1 MRLKYT
7 PLLAA
12 LLIAAPAISQAVE
25 SAAPGDRSSLP
36 LIPLSP
42 AAKAPAPELA
52 SPSKH
57 ASRAVASEEAF
68 RETDVWNRIRSGYA
82 IPDLNNSLV
91 ARNTNWYVERPDYMA
106 RASARASLYLFHVV
120 SELEKR
126 NMPTELALLPFVE
139 SAFNPTAVSSANAGG
154 MWQFMPGTGRDFN
167 LKQNAFKDDR
177 RSVLASTDA
186 ALTYLQRLYDMFG
199 DWQLA
204 LAAYNWGEGSV
215 QKAIAKNRAAGKPTD
230 FEGLSDL
237 MPAETRNYVPKL
249 QALKNVVANPSRYG
263 QTLPLIQNEPY
274 FTAVDK
280 TSDIDLAIAAQLA
293 ELSVDEFKALN
304 PQFKRPVITGGEQ
317 TQILLPKENAEKFH
331 LNLAQWGRALSTWT
345 THKVT
350 GARESIASLASKFRT
365 TPDVIRQAN
374 NIPSRG
380 VLKAG
385 STILVPKLSTS
396 ANLDIPVEIAENATV
411 AIDTN
416 ETVTKRSN
424 YRQAKASAGSSKSPI
439 KLVKARVSRA
449 EAGKSRRRTHN

>member
-12 LLIAAPAISQAVE
+12 LIIAAPAISQAVE
-25 SAAPGDRSSLP
+25 SSPSLP
-36 LIPLSP
+36 LLPLSP
-42 AAKAPAPELA
+42 AAKAPAPEFA

-57 ASRAVASEEAF
+57 ASRAASEEAF

-91 ARNTNWYVERPDYMA
+91 AKNTNWYVDRPDYMA

-154 MWQFMPGTGRDFN
+154 MWQLMPGTGRDFN

-186 ALTYLQRLYDMFG
+186 ALTDLQRLYDMFG

-230 FEGLSDL
+230 FEGLADL

-249 QALKNVVANPSRYG
+249 QALKNVVANPARYG

-274 FTAVDK
+274 FTSVDK
-280 TSDIDLAIAAQLA
+280 TSDIDLTIAAQLA

-411 AIDTN
+411 AVDTS
-416 ETVTKRSN
+416 EPVAKRSN
-424 YRQAKASAGSSKSPI
+424 YRQAKASAGNSKSPI

-449 EAGKSRRRTHN
+449 DAGKSSRRRTHN